1 MSKVRKLLALVL
13 SAAMV
18 VSLSG
23 CGGGSSS
30 NKQTEKTTEKK
41 TEAVTEAPATEA
53 KTEAVTEAPATEAET
68 EAAITPAETEAGTEE
83 VTEAPETE
91 AATEAEIT
99 PAETEAETEEVTEAA
114 EVETGEAAEAPAAEA
129 ATEAATEAEITPAET
144 EAETEEVTEAP
155 ETEAATEAEITPAET
170 EIETEEVTEAPAEA
184 AETEAETEEVT
195 EAAETEAETEEV
207 TEAAETEEVTEAP
220 ETEAETEEVT
230 EAPETEEVTEAAE
243 TEAETEE
250 VTEAPE
256 TEAEITPAEEAETE
270 EVTEEPATEAEITP
284 AEEAETEAAADE
296 AAPAE
301 KAGDTV
307 VISTEQGL
315 EGKFSPF
322 FAASAADNDIVGMLS
337 LPTLVLD
344 RVSNPINTGIDGET
358 RSYNG
363 TDYEYTGAGDI
374 TVTENED
381 GTVDYELKI
390 RDDIVF
396 SDGEPATIDDVI
408 FSMYVFLDP
417 TYDGSTTMYSIPIE
431 GLEEYRSG
439 MAPLYSLLIEAGED
453 NNDFTY
459 WDEETQTAFWTEA
472 LPAAGEQFAQSI
484 LDYCI
489 ANGYNAPDDPVEAIT
504 PNWGFEVEEGA
515 TALDF
520 FNAMVEGHGGDYNEV
535 SDVEL
540 ASSALWSYL
549 DQEYLVGVETEDSA
563 DYVSGIERVDDYTLR
578 VTTTELDAT
587 AIYQMQIP
595 IVPLHY
601 YGDEDM
607 YDYEGHQFGFTKGDL
622 SAVKSKT
629 SEPMGAGPYV
639 FKEYSNGVVYMDANP
654 LYFKGEPKIAH
665 LNFLESAEA
674 DKVNGIVAGTL
685 DISDP
690 SYSVDTAKQIASENG
705 FSDDE
710 WDNFDGPVITTKLID
725 YRGYG
730 YIGINP
736 NNVKVGDDPYSD
748 ESKALRKAIAT
759 MIAVYRDEA
768 IDSYYGSTASVIN
781 YPISNTSWAAP
792 QTTDDGYQIAYSTD
806 VDGNPIYTA
815 DMSTEDKYA
824 AALEASLAYFEAA
837 GYTVEDGKLTAAPE
851 GAKLEY
857 ECILGGNGQGDHPSF
872 LLLKN
877 VADAFEEIG
886 FTLSINDVVNA
897 NDLYTSYQNGIAE
910 LWCAAWQSGSDP
922 DMYQLYHS
930 QGSTNYYQ
938 IRVDELDELI
948 EAGRASTDQ
957 TYRKSIYQAAME
969 IIMDYAVEIP
979 IYQRSDALA
988 ISSERVVVDSM
999 PTDMTPYWSYLDEIE
1014 KLELT
1019 Q

>member
-1 MSKVRKLLALVL
+1 MTKVRKFLALAL
-13 SAAMV
+13 AAAMT
-18 VSLSG
+18 VSLVG
-23 CGGGSSS
+23 CGGGE
-30 NKQTEKTTEKK
+30 KETEAPATEKK
-41 TEAVTEAPATEA
+41 TEAVTEKVTEA
-53 KTEAVTEAPATEAET
+53 PTEAVTEAPTEAVTEAPTEKETEAPTEALTEAVTEQVTEAAALTAAETEAPTEEETEAPTEEETEAPTEEHTEAPAETEEETEAQTESGAAVTAAEIVATAESELAELESEAESDVAALITAAELETEEETEAPTEELTEAET
-68 EAAITPAETEAGTEE
+68 EAPTEEETEAPTEE
-83 VTEAPETE
+83 E
-91 AATEAEIT
+91 
-99 PAETEAETEEVTEAA
+99 
-114 EVETGEAAEAPAAEA
+114 
-129 ATEAATEAEITPAET
+129 
-144 EAETEEVTEAP
+144 
-155 ETEAATEAEITPAET
+155 
-170 EIETEEVTEAPAEA
+170 TEAPAETEE
-184 AETEAETEEVT
+184 ETEAQSEGGVAVT
-195 EAAETEAETEEV
+195 GAELATAEAESESEDV
-207 TEAAETEEVTEAP
+207 S
-220 ETEAETEEVT
+220 
-230 EAPETEEVTEAAE
+230 
-243 TEAETEE
+243 
-250 VTEAPE
+250 
-256 TEAEITPAEEAETE
+256 
-270 EVTEEPATEAEITP
+270 
-284 AEEAETEAAADE
+284 
-296 AAPAE
+296 PAE
-301 KAGDTV
+301 KDGNTV

-322 FAASAADNDIVGMLS
+322 FASSQADNDIMGMVDLQ
-337 LPTLVLD
+337 TIVLD
-344 RVSNPINTGIDGET
+344 RVSNPVNNGIAGET
-358 RSYNG
+358 RQYNG

-374 TVTENED
+374 SVTENED

-390 RDDIVF
+390 RDDIEF
-396 SDGEPATIDDVI
+396 SDGEPVTIDDVI
-408 FSMYVFLDP
+408 FSMYVLLDP
-417 TYDGSTTMYSIPIE
+417 TYDGSATMFSLPIE

-439 MAPLYSLLIEAGED
+439 MEPLYSLLLDAGED
-453 NNDFTY
+453 NTDFTY

-472 LPAAGEQFAQSI
+472 LPAAGEKFAQSI
-484 LDYCI
+484 LDYC
-489 ANGYNAPDDPVEAIT
+489 NGYNAPDDPVEAIT

-520 FNAMVEGHGGDYNEV
+520 FNAMVEGHGGDYKEV
-535 SDVEL
+535 SEVEL
-540 ASSALWSYL
+540 ASSGLWSYL
-549 DQEYLVGVETEDSA
+549 DPSYLIGIETEDSA
-563 DYVSGIERVDDYTLR
+563 DYISGIERVDDYTLR

-595 IVPLHY
+595 IAPLHY
-601 YGDEDM
+601 YGDADE
-607 YDYEGHQFGFTKGDL
+607 YDYEGHNFGFTKGDL
-622 SAVKSKT
+622 SAVKEKT
-629 SEPMGAGPYV
+629 SEPLGAGPYI

-654 LYFKGEPKIAH
+654 NYFKGEPEIAH
-665 LNFLESAEA
+665 LNFLESAES

-690 SYSVDTAKQIASENG
+690 SFSVDTAKQIASENG

-730 YIGINP
+730 YIGVNP

-792 QTTDDGYQIAYSTD
+792 QTTDDGYQIAYSVD

-815 DMSTEDKYA
+815 DMTAEDKYA
-824 AALEASLAYFEAA
+824 AALEAALGYFEKA
-837 GYTVEDGKLTAAPE
+837 GYTIEDGKLTAAPE

-877 VADAFEEIG
+877 VADAMKEIG

-897 NDLYTSYQNGIAE
+897 DELYSSYQNGIAE
-910 LWCAAWQSGSDP
+910 LWCAAWSAGSDP

-988 ISSERVVVDSM
+988 ISTERVVVDSM
-999 PTDMTPYWSYLDEIE
+999 PNDMTPYWSYLDEIE
-1014 KLELT
+1014 KLELV